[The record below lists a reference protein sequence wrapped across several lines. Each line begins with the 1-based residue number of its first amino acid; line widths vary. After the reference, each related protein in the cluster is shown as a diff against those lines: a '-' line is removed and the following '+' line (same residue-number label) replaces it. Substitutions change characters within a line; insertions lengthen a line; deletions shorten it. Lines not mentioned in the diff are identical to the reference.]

1 MLPPGSSEPP
11 PLTLNAPLLRLTPG
25 LAHFGGWRSPCFLCI
40 CGCGGSPQPW
50 PWRASSVPG
59 GGVPEDSVCPEL
71 LMTCESSKAW
81 KELVSRIWNFSLKA
95 CFSGASESAPLIFQE
110 TCEQVARIYCA
121 AAECPVVWACLPLRP
136 APFPLWWTY
145 FLLCFVSHPRHWD
158 KEVLRGQKDA
168 QEPSLVKA
176 IIKCY
181 WKSYLI
187 CGMFTFLE
195 MKDFYTLHCFL
206 VYVSQY

>member
-1 MLPPGSSEPP
+1 MSTGSREKGRESENFHVGLKVHVGGALLPPGSSEPP
-11 PLTLNAPLLRLTPG
+11 PLTPNAPLLRLTPG

-110 TCEQVARIYCA
+110 PCDQLASIYGA
-121 AAECPVVWACLPLRP
+121 AAERPVVKAHLPLHP
-136 APFPLWWTY
+136 SPFPFGGHAVIYCTL
-145 FLLCFVSHPRHWD
+145 FLIT
-158 KEVLRGQKDA
+158 GTG
-168 QEPSLVKA
+168 
-176 IIKCY
+176 IK
-181 WKSYLI
+181 K
-187 CGMFTFLE
+187 F
-195 MKDFYTLHCFL
+195 
-206 VYVSQY
+206 